1 VFRAGVARKSVTLHR
16 VQPCNK
22 WAAERVTEESRP
34 PAATVAT
41 TYPAQRILLGII
53 FMCLSGLLFPIMSS
67 FAKLLGAE
75 YSSLQVSWARA
86 FGHILFLLAAF
97 LPRYGLRVLRTKRP
111 GVQLLRSAMLFTS
124 NLCHFFAITFIPI
137 AKAAAISLTAPLI
150 VALLAWPMLGERTT
164 PGRVAALGC
173 GFLGVL
179 IVIRPGTA
187 LFHPASLL
195 VLLSACCYAVY
206 QILTRR
212 VAGVDSPET
221 SALFSSVVGAFVM
234 LLVLPFVWQTPDS
247 WGDLAMFCGLG
258 VLGATGHYCVA
269 KALGYAPANII
280 SPFQYFQLIGSVVIG
295 WFVFGDWPD
304 AGVWV
309 GAAVIMAAGLWIG
322 WSQTRK
328 KAG

>member
-1 VFRAGVARKSVTLHR
+1 
-16 VQPCNK
+16 
-22 WAAERVTEESRP
+22 VTEVSRP
-34 PAATVAT
+34 PQAAVAPQRLP

-97 LPRYGLRVLRTKRP
+97 LPRYGLRVLRTRRP

-164 PGRVAALGC
+164 SGRVAALGC

-328 KAG
+328 RNAG

>member
-1 VFRAGVARKSVTLHR
+1 
-16 VQPCNK
+16 
-22 WAAERVTEESRP
+22 VTEDSRP
-34 PAATVAT
+34 PDAAVAGA
-41 TYPAQRILLGII
+41 YPAQRILLGII
-53 FMCLSGLLFPIMSS
+53 FMCASGLLFPIMSS

-97 LPRYGLRVLRTKRP
+97 LPRYGLGVLRTRRP

-164 PGRVAALGC
+164 PGRVAALGF

-179 IVIRPGTA
+179 VVIRPGTA
-187 LFHPASLL
+187 LFHWASLL

-221 SALFSSVVGAFVM
+221 SALFSSVVGAFGM
-234 LLVLPFVWQTPDS
+234 LLVLPFVWQTPDG
-247 WGDLAMFCGLG
+247 WGDLAMFCGMG

-280 SPFQYFQLIGSVVIG
+280 SPFQYFQLIGSVVVG
-295 WFVFGDWPD
+295 WFIFGDWPD
-304 AGVWV
+304 AGVWI

-328 KAG
+328 RR